1 MAKNSVRDFDA
12 TAANNTDIQS
22 VDIAENCAP
31 SGINNAIRE
40 LMADI
45 KDVSAGTVALE
56 SPQADSMTVTGDL
69 TVDTSTLKV
78 DSTNNRVG
86 ILEASPT
93 VPLEVKGAQG
103 YASSASNLSTST
115 TKATAKIRGS
125 SDASTSLFFGSL
137 TNDANQYIQSAN
149 GAGSAADD
157 LALNPFGGNVGI
169 GVTSPA
175 RTFATK
181 SSSVTIANFE
191 STSASAGV
199 ISFNDSNTTNDVHV
213 RIGAIGDAMTFQSGG
228 AEKMRLM
235 STGELAIGTTGTSAK
250 ILTEATGSSKPCV
263 FSIASNTSYSGVI
276 HRLRCATSA
285 SSGFFPIFVESGNG
299 ADTEFYVRGD
309 GEVRADGSFVGGG
322 ADYAE
327 MFEWS
332 DGNSDN
338 EDRRG
343 YSVVLTDGNKIRK
356 ATSDDK
362 STDIIGIVSASPMV
376 VGDTQSM
383 KWQDKYLKD
392 DFGNYIYESYTT
404 TEWTDPAV
412 YEDIKIEAVLDKEGN
427 EVEPAKI
434 EKSLLKDEKK
444 HSYETDKIPSD
455 VTVPKDAVVSDKN
468 ADGVELKRRKLN
480 PEFDDTKT
488 YIPRDERQE
497 WDAIGMVGKLR
508 MRSGQPT
515 GDRWIKMRDVASGV
529 EEWLVR

>member
-1 MAKNSVRDFDA
+1 
-12 TAANNTDIQS
+12 
-22 VDIAENCAP
+22 
-31 SGINNAIRE
+31 
-40 LMADI
+40 
-45 KDVSAGTVALE
+45 
-56 SPQADSMTVTGDL
+56 
-69 TVDTSTLKV
+69 
-78 DSTNNRVG
+78 
-86 ILEASPT
+86 
-93 VPLEVKGAQG
+93 
-103 YASSASNLSTST
+103 
-115 TKATAKIRGS
+115 
-125 SDASTSLFFGSL
+125 
-137 TNDANQYIQSAN
+137 
-149 GAGSAADD
+149 
-157 LALNPFGGNVGI
+157 
-169 GVTSPA
+169 
-175 RTFATK
+175 
-181 SSSVTIANFE
+181 
-191 STSASAGV
+191 
-199 ISFNDSNTTNDVHV
+199 
-213 RIGAIGDAMTFQSGG
+213 
-228 AEKMRLM
+228 
-235 STGELAIGTTGTSAK
+235 
-250 ILTEATGSSKPCV
+250 
-263 FSIASNTSYSGVI
+263 
-276 HRLRCATSA
+276 
-285 SSGFFPIFVESGNG
+285 
-299 ADTEFYVRGD
+299 
-309 GEVRADGSFVGGG
+309 
-322 ADYAE
+322 

-412 YEDIKIEAVLDKEGN
+412 FEDIKIEAVLDKEGN

-480 PEFDDTKT
+480 PEYDDTKT